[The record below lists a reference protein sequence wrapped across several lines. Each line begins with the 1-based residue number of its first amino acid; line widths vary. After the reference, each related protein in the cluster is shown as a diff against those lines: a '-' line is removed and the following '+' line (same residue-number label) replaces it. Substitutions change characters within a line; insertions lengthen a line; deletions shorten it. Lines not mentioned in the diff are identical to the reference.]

1 MHRILVLGALC
12 GIAAGA
18 QAQVYKCVDASGNT
32 TYLQS
37 PCPTGAK
44 SSAISR
50 TVPPA
55 PAAAPATGSGAPDK
69 AAKASG
75 PKTAAE
81 MELDYRKRKQEE
93 EKQREKEQQKL
104 ADSKATEE
112 NCRNSKAQLA
122 SLESGMRQMRFNAQG
137 QPEALDEAQV
147 EQAKANARR
156 LVDQWCR

>member
-1 MHRILVLGALC
+1 
-12 GIAAGA
+12 
-18 QAQVYKCVDASGNT
+18 
-32 TYLQS
+32 
-37 PCPTGAK
+37 
-44 SSAISR
+44 
-50 TVPPA
+50 
-55 PAAAPATGSGAPDK
+55 
-69 AAKASG
+69 
-75 PKTAAE
+75 